1 MIQSKTKVLLKDIT
15 KVKLRSPLFHKN
27 KFATDFKEKAELFNY
42 VFSKQC
48 SLKMT
53 VNSLRDLKFSVRS

>member
-27 KFATDFKEKAELFNY
+27 KFATDFKEKAQFLIP
-42 VFSKQC
+42 FSQ
-48 SLKMT
+48 SSAT
-53 VNSLRDLKFSVRS
+53 